1 MKSEQEI
8 ASSIKSTVKTLRV
21 LRLYS
26 MEKTVWS
33 VQEMARELGYH
44 KSSIQRIVTT
54 LEAEGFL
61 SRVSE
66 GKALYRLGP
75 VILFLGNLAE
85 VSTDLRSI
93 AQPVMNKLVEAVQ
106 ETAYL
111 CVLDGYQ
118 SLYVEKVECSQ
129 SVRIVHGIGKRNPL
143 YCTGVGKILLSGM
156 EDEEIE
162 RMIAE
167 RGLVGYTPTTIT
179 DRERLLEEIRKVR
192 STGIAEDLEELD
204 RGVRCVAAPIINREG
219 KIVASLSISGPVQR
233 FTPERMRHFETELR
247 SAAGEISF
255 KLGYWPKESLPA
267 ESAGGDGEGP
277 AARTSKGR

>member
-1 MKSEQEI
+1 MKSESDI

-21 LRLYS
+21 LRLFS

-33 VQEMARELGYH
+33 VQDMAKELGYH

-61 SRVSE
+61 ARVSE

-85 VSTDLRSI
+85 MSTDLRSI

-111 CVLDGYQ
+111 CVADGFR

-129 SVRIVHGIGKRNPL
+129 SVRIVHAVGKRNPL

-156 EDEEIE
+156 SDEDIE
-162 RMIAE
+162 KMIAE
-167 RGLVGYTPTTIT
+167 RGLKAYTSTTIT
-179 DRERLLEEIRKVR
+179 DRERLLEEIEKVR
-192 STGIAEDLEELD
+192 SSGVAEDHEELD
-204 RGVRCVAAPIINREG
+204 TGVRCIAAPIFNRDG
-219 KIVASLSISGPVQR
+219 KIVAALSVSGPVQR
-233 FTPERMRHFETELR
+233 FTPERMSHFEKELR
-247 SAAGEISF
+247 AAAGEISF
-255 KLGYWPKESLPA
+255 KLGYWPKESRL
-267 ESAGGDGEGP
+267 
-277 AARTSKGR
+277 